1 MKREMGLAGGVESAP
16 PAPYGRATGCRC
28 SPPALAN
35 VLRTTRQTME
45 FMMEIDPV
53 EMMALC
59 IALLEHVAALG
70 TALPGVDDGMA
81 AAALP
86 DMTAAMEMSLPDA
99 EAAAARIDA
108 LRPMVSEM
116 TADDLQ
122 EGAAFC
128 LEMAEDL

>member
-1 MKREMGLAGGVESAP
+1 
-16 PAPYGRATGCRC
+16 
-28 SPPALAN
+28 
-35 VLRTTRQTME
+35 
-45 FMMEIDPV
+45 MEIDPV